1 MQSLLVMVL
10 LVFISFW
17 PAYGQTSSKI
27 GIVDG
32 EKLFDLYPG
41 VQDAQKKIAD
51 AQDDLKNA
59 IEESEKVFTEF
70 EKQKKSEAEKLTK
83 KRELQE
89 KIDLKADDTRKM
101 VESISVKIEK
111 DITDAIKKVALE
123 KGLEVVFDRRAV
135 LVGGSDVTDA
145 VAEILKRKVPL
156 ASDTADPLKQA
167 ENKKKTN

>member
-1 MQSLLVMVL
+1 MQSLLVVVL

-70 EKQKKSEAEKLTK
+70 EKQKK
-83 KRELQE
+83 
-89 KIDLKADDTRKM
+89 
-101 VESISVKIEK
+101 
-111 DITDAIKKVALE
+111 
-123 KGLEVVFDRRAV
+123 
-135 LVGGSDVTDA
+135 
-145 VAEILKRKVPL
+145 
-156 ASDTADPLKQA
+156 
-167 ENKKKTN
+167 

>member
-1 MQSLLVMVL
+1 MQSLLTVIL

-89 KIDLKADDTRKM
+89 KIDTKADDTRKM
-101 VESISVKIEK
+101 VESVSVKIEK
-111 DITDAIKKVALE
+111 DITDAIKKIAQE
-123 KGLEVVFDRRAV
+123 KGLEVVFDKRAV

-145 VAEILKRKVPL
+145 VAEILKRKIPL
-156 ASDTADPLKQA
+156 ANDTADLLKQA
-167 ENKKKTN
+167 ENKKKSN